1 MKPIQVA
8 AGALLAS
15 AYATMVLGAYVKA
28 IGAGMACSEWG
39 TCNDGEFFSRLDN
52 AGVAAEVAH
61 RVAAT
66 TVMVA
71 GAALLAVEFLH
82 YRGERRLLRLTL
94 LAAVVLAV
102 QVSLG
107 AFTIFTNLEPFIV
120 TAHLAVATL
129 FFALTLVIAMRVW
142 RLPPAA
148 AAGAPAPAAA
158 PEAEATKTG

>member
-120 TAHLAVATL
+120 TAI
-129 FFALTLVIAMRVW
+129 F
-142 RLPPAA
+142 
-148 AAGAPAPAAA
+148 
-158 PEAEATKTG
+158 